1 MSAKSN
7 SGFIKD
13 IAIIALSI
21 LVALM
26 LVRSDALVQLLTATV
41 ELEFVGSFIA
51 GLFFTSVFTTA
62 PAIVTLGEIAQE
74 SSIFLTA
81 VAGSIGAVLG
91 DLIIFRVVKDRFA
104 DHVMELI
111 RTQGG
116 KKRIKTLFRRGSFRW
131 LTFLL
136 GGMII
141 ASPLPDELGVSL
153 LGLSKMRV
161 GGFVALSF
169 IFNFIGIVMIGLA
182 ARSFG

>member
-1 MSAKSN
+1 MQ
-7 SGFIKD
+7 D
-13 IAIIALSI
+13 VAIIALSI
-21 LVALM
+21 LLALV

-41 ELEFVGSFIA
+41 ELEFIGSFVA

-74 SSIFLTA
+74 SSLFLTA

-91 DLIIFRVVKDRFA
+91 DLIIFRFVKDRFT

-116 KKRIKTLFRRGSFRW
+116 KKRIKALFRRGSFRW

-153 LGLSKMRV
+153 LGLSKMRLS
-161 GGFVALSF
+161 GFIALSF
-169 IFNFIGIVMIGLA
+169 VFNFLGIVLIGIA
-182 ARSFG
+182 ARSIG